1 MASTDAKKV
10 TQRIM
15 EEAFNK
21 GKLEVIDELVAKS
34 FVGHDPA
41 VPEPVKGPDG
51 LKAMV
56 RGYRAAFPDLKL
68 KVLDQI
74 EEGPWVATRWRA
86 LGTHDGELWGISPTG
101 KPVAITGIA
110 FERVEK
116 GKLVETWEN
125 WDALG
130 LLRQLG
136 AVPETVAA

>member
-1 MASTDAKKV
+1 MAQADPKNV
-10 TQRIM
+10 TRRIM

-21 GKLEVIDELVAKS
+21 GKLQVIDELVAKS

-41 VPEPVKGPDG
+41 VPEPIKGPEG

-56 RGYRAAFPDLKL
+56 GGYRAAFPDLKIT
-68 KVLDQI
+68 VMDQI

-86 LGTHDGELWGISPTG
+86 AGRQDGELWGISPTG
-101 KPVAITGIA
+101 KRVTITGIA

-116 GKLVETWEN
+116 GKLVETWDN

-136 AVPETVAA
+136 VVAETVAV